1 MEKPELNPRLFLME
15 LLVVVEGCALNE
27 NKSGDWLN
35 SLGKF
40 ASFKKLIEM
49 LAIEFDEDVAWE
61 L

>member
-1 MEKPELNPRLFLME
+1 ME